1 MVAKTPDFTG
11 VSGRFGMLGNYSFVE
26 MAGVEP
32 ASRTLLNKALT
43 LISGVWCFVNHCYTC
58 KDRFTIPV

>member
-11 VSGRFGMLGNYSFVE
+11 VCGRFGMLGNYSFVE

-43 LISGVWCFVNHCYTC
+43 LISGV
-58 KDRFTIPV
+58 